1 MASAA
6 ERQVSL
12 LESINQQMAE
22 NKAAIINL
30 GQQIGKGDKR
40 DKQTSAEE
48 AKERLKKPKAPGAG
62 TDAGKK
68 ETFGQMAKEAKSK
81 GSNLLKMLG
90 LGAIGASLGLAFEK
104 EIIGGFKKG
113 MTELFGGKDSLL
125 GGAVSSITG
134 LLDELQ
140 NPLGALTTGLAVG
153 LNRFSAFIDKT
164 LSKPLIKPQPAPT
177 PTRTQ
182 TTTTRTPAAA
192 ATPDK
197 PVART
202 GMQTRIENDDRG
214 RRLTDSQKE
223 ALKKKG
229 IGVQKDG
236 VLRKLDPETGKFMT
250 KGGGVKVEDAKEL
263 LDDVGA
269 DKASAKAV
277 KMADEIEAPR
287 ARASAAK
294 VVGPGAAPAATSQAE
309 VDKRMAA
316 KPGGGAAA
324 APAAAPAAAAGA
336 DAEAKPIKPASG
348 GGAKPKPNSF
358 IKMAKK
364 VGRALQGIYKTV
376 LNFAAKA
383 GKYTGVKWLAKL
395 GAKAL
400 GPIAALITLF
410 MLGKNEL
417 DPSISTEEKLK
428 NRFVLLGEAAG
439 GVLGGVVGALVLSVV
454 PFVGTLIG
462 GVLGGII
469 GAFVGGNLGLFI
481 YKCCRDGVK
490 ETIMATFKSTKEI
503 AKKAL
508 AYLKEKGFKGVVED
522 ASELIGKGA
531 DYVANLASSA
541 AGAVADAASA
551 TYDAAAEAASEVK
564 NYIGGKVSAAADAV
578 KESAVGKGVAAAAGA
593 VGDAASAVGS
603 KISGAISGV
612 GSMLGF
618 GPDKPLSPEE
628 KMAKL
633 DAEISDL
640 EKDVAE
646 DSMFESKANRKK
658 DEEKLA
664 ALKKRREEMKAAKDE
679 GAVPVAAAGPEGQ
692 AAGAQAL
699 GDAAVTEA
707 AMSGG
712 GGTEDALASIVE
724 NQAQQ
729 TKAII
734 AALAKIDAKASGG
747 GGNGI
752 PMMIPGGD
760 SGGQGGLGRK
770 TVIGAPIGL

>member
-22 NKAAIINL
+22 NKAAIIGL
-30 GQQIGKGDKR
+30 SQQMAKGDKR
-40 DKQTSAEE
+40 DQQTSAEE
-48 AKERLKKPKAPGAG
+48 AKERLKKKAPGAG
-62 TDAGKK
+62 TAVGKK
-68 ETFGQMAKEAKSK
+68 ESVGQMATEAKSK

-125 GGAVSSITG
+125 GGAISSVVG

-153 LNRFSAFIDKT
+153 LNRFTAFVDKT
-164 LSKPLIKPQPAPT
+164 ISKPLIDPKKGPPKVTPTPAPDPDPKKT
-177 PTRTQ
+177 
-182 TTTTRTPAAA
+182 AAKG
-192 ATPDK
+192 PDK

-202 GMQTRIENDDRG
+202 AGQTQIENADRA
-214 RRLTDSQKE
+214 RNLTKAQQADLE
-223 ALKKKG
+223 KKG
-229 IGVQKDG
+229 FKVGKDG
-236 VLRKLDPETGKFMT
+236 GIM
-250 KGGGVKVEDAKEL
+250 KGNRMASAADAKKA
-263 LDDVGA
+263 LDEAGA
-269 DKASAKAV
+269 KGPSAKAV
-277 KMADEIEAPR
+277 AAADAAAPK

-294 VVGPGAAPAATSQAE
+294 VITPGATPAATSQAE

-324 APAAAPAAAAGA
+324 PAAPAAPAGGGA
-336 DAEAKPIKPASG
+336 DVEAKPLKPATG
-348 GGAKPKPNSF
+348 GGAKPKPNAF
-358 IKMAKK
+358 IKIAKK
-364 VGRALQGIYKTV
+364 VGAALKGIYDTV
-376 LNFAAKA
+376 SKFVANAAQYS
-383 GKYTGVKWLAKL
+383 GIKWIAKL
-395 GAKAL
+395 GGKAL

-428 NRFVLLGEAAG
+428 NRFALLGEAAG
-439 GVLGGVVGALVLSVV
+439 GVLGGVVGALVLTLVF
-454 PFVGTLIG
+454 PGVGTAIG

-469 GAFVGGNLGLFI
+469 GAFIGGNLGIFI
-481 YKCCRDGVK
+481 YKCCRDGVV
-490 ETIMATFKSTKEI
+490 ETLKATFKSVKDL
-503 AKKAL
+503 AKAAL
-508 AYLKEKGFKGVVED
+508 DYLKQKGIKGLAED
-522 ASELIGKGA
+522 AGELIGKGA
-531 DYVANLASSA
+531 DYVAGLASSA

-593 VGDAASAVGS
+593 VGDAASAVGGAV
-603 KISGAISGV
+603 SGAISSV
-612 GSMLGF
+612 GSALGF

-633 DAEISDL
+633 DAEIADL

-646 DSMFESKANRKK
+646 DSFFETKAGRKE

-760 SGGQGGLGRK
+760 SGSQGGLGRK
-770 TVIGAPIGL
+770 TVIGAPIS